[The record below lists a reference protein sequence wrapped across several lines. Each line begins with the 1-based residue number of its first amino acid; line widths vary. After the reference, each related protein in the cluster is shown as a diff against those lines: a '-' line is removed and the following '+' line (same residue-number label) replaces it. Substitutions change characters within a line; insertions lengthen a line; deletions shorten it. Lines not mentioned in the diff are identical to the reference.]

1 MMEALRQFEKV
12 LEIVDRNNRSAA
24 RLIPILQAVQAE
36 YRYLPEEI
44 LTFIATSLGISPAR
58 VFGVATFYS
67 LFTLKPKGKYL
78 VRVCDGTACHVK
90 NSRNLYDI
98 LCKKLKL
105 MDGRDTTADLLF
117 TVETVNC
124 LGACGL
130 APVMVI
136 NDEVYGQLTP
146 ERAREIVDEI
156 IAKEA
161 AGESD
166 PHGA

>member
-1 MMEALRQFEKV
+1 METIRKFERV
-12 LEIVDRNNRSAA
+12 FEIIDQNQRSAA

-44 LTFIATSLGISPAR
+44 LAFVATSLGISPAR

-78 VRVCDGTACHVK
+78 IRVCNGTACHVK
-90 NSRNLYDI
+90 GSMGLYGTI
-98 LCKKLKL
+98 VKKLELKDDEDSTSD
-105 MDGRDTTADLLF
+105 MLF

-130 APVMVI
+130 SPAMVV

-146 ERAREIVDEI
+146 QRVSDIIDEIVL
-156 IAKEA
+156 KEA
-161 AGESD
+161 HNESD
-166 PHGA
+166 AHGA

>member
-1 MMEALRQFEKV
+1 MEALREFQKIF
-12 LEIVDRNNRSAA
+12 EIVDQNNRNAA

-78 VRVCDGTACHVK
+78 IRVCDGTACHVK
-90 NSRNLYDI
+90 KSMDLFDV
-98 LCKKLKL
+98 LSKKLNL
-105 MDGRDTTADLLF
+105 AEGRDTTPDMLF

-130 APVMVI
+130 APAMVV
-136 NDEVYGQLTP
+136 NEEVYGQLTP
-146 ERAREIVDEI
+146 ERASEIVDEI
-156 IAKEA
+156 ILKEA
-161 AGESD
+161 QGESD
-166 PHGA
+166 NY

>member
-1 MMEALRQFEKV
+1 MEALRKFEKV
-12 LEIVDRNNRSAA
+12 FEIVDQNDRSAA

-44 LTFIATSLGISPAR
+44 LAFIATSLGISPAR

-78 VRVCDGTACHVK
+78 IRVCDGTACHVK
-90 NSRNLYDI
+90 RSMDVHDI
-98 LCKKLKL
+98 LCKKLNLREGK
-105 MDGRDTTADLLF
+105 DTTPDMLF

-130 APVMVI
+130 APTMVV
-136 NDEVYGQLTP
+136 NDDVYGQLTP
-146 ERAREIVDEI
+146 DRAKEIIDEI

-161 AGESD
+161 DSESD
-166 PHGA
+166 S

>member
-1 MMEALRQFEKV
+1 METMRKFERV
-12 LEIVDRNNRSAA
+12 CEIIDDNQRSSS

-44 LTFIATSLGISPAR
+44 LTFVATSLGISPAR

-67 LFTLKPKGKYL
+67 LFTLKPKGKYII
-78 VRVCDGTACHVK
+78 RVCNGTACHVK
-90 NSRNLYDI
+90 GSMGLYGAI
-98 LCKKLKL
+98 VKKLDL
-105 MDGRDTTADLLF
+105 SDGQDSTPDMLF

-130 APVMVI
+130 SPAMVV

-146 ERAREIVDEI
+146 QRVSDIIDEI
-156 IAKEA
+156 IVKEA
-161 AGESD
+161 QNESD
-166 PHGA
+166 TFGA

>member
-1 MMEALRQFEKV
+1 LETLRKFERV
-12 LEIVDRNNRSAA
+12 WEIIDQNGRDSS

-44 LTFIATSLGISPAR
+44 LTFIATSVGISPAR
-58 VFGVATFYS
+58 VYGVATFYS

-78 VRVCDGTACHVK
+78 IRVCNGTACHVK
-90 NSRNLYDI
+90 RSMDLYKI
-98 LCKKLKL
+98 IYKKLNL
-105 MDGRDTTADLLF
+105 SDGRDTTDDMLF

-130 APVMVI
+130 APAMVV

-146 ERAREIVDEI
+146 EKAANIIDEI
-156 IAKEA
+156 ISVEA
-161 AGESD
+161 QNESYPD
-166 PHGA
+166 RS